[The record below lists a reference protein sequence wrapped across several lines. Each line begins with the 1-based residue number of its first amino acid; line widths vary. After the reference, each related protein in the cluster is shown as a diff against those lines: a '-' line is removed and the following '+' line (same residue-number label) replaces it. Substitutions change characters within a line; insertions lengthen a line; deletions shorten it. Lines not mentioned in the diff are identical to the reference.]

1 MAKVVIAISQCARKH
16 PVIAFFRPNGL
27 LYRGGSV
34 REYRYVLQDLFAF
47 QKAYRSVT
55 FKGSQTVQI
64 PKCCSSLGIAIEGTN
79 IDLISCKPL
88 KVLPFITSGILKN
101 FSFILWR

>member
-1 MAKVVIAISQCARKH
+1 MKKLPLCFLIEYCESNDGHISVRKKT
-16 PVIAFFRPNGL
+16 PSDSFFRPNGL

-34 REYRYVLQDLFAF
+34 RKYRYVLQDLFAF

-64 PKCCSSLGIAIEGTN
+64 PKEPGKAQGR
-79 IDLISCKPL
+79 
-88 KVLPFITSGILKN
+88 PFSPKLSMAHG
-101 FSFILWR
+101 F